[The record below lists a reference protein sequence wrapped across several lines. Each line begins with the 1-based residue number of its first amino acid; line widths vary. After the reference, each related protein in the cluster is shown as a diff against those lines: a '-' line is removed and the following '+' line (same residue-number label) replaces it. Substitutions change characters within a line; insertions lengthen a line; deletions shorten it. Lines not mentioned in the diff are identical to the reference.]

1 MQKGLPVGIA
11 FDRWRSLDQSANAAS
26 RESAS
31 IQSGFA
37 WYKAPGL
44 AMQKVTSLLEKLA
57 IAFPGYGIM
66 KYPGNSP
73 RNSVCGAWVLAPE
86 FWSGAA
92 IVVQRQPKGG
102 FYHRDVGEEFI
113 DPFAGEGSDAKM
125 GEGARR

>member
-1 MQKGLPVGIA
+1 MQKGIGIGIV
-11 FDRWRSLDQSANAAS
+11 FCCPCGLDQSANAAS

-31 IQSGFA
+31 IQSGFG
-37 WYKAPGL
+37 WYKALGL

-57 IAFPGYGIM
+57 VAFPGYGIM

-102 FYHRDVGEEFI
+102 FHHRDVGEEFI
-113 DPFAGEGSDAKM
+113 DSFAGEGSDEKM
-125 GEGARR
+125 GEGART